1 MGSTTTS
8 VNKGEERPT
17 EATRGRKKEK
27 AAKKM
32 GVAVRTPTT
41 AEREGKGEGALG
53 LGFLS
58 PHGRQGSFQL
68 HVIAS
73 LS

>member
-1 MGSTTTS
+1 MTS

-17 EATRGRKKEK
+17 EATRGRKEKEK
-27 AAKKM
+27 AAEKM